1 MAARIPT
8 LDLVKNYSEVK
19 DEMLEAIRSVLESQ
33 SFIMGPEVRL
43 FEEECESY
51 LEGVSAV
58 GCASGTDALLLA
70 LMALD
75 VGEGDEVITT
85 PYSFFATASSIVRL
99 GAVPVFVDVDP
110 KTYNID
116 LEKAVSAITP
126 RTKAFIPVHLF
137 GQMAPLEECIVEF
150 ERRGATIVEDAAQ
163 AFGATRI
170 ADGRI
175 MRAGAM
181 GRIGCFSF
189 FPTKNLGAYG
199 DGGMIVTTD
208 EKIAGRLRRLRVH
221 GADSTYFHD
230 EVGLNSR
237 LDTLQAAV
245 LRVKLRHLEEW
256 NEQRR
261 VVAGRYY
268 ALFAENGLMGEVTIP
283 FELQG
288 NRHIYHQY
296 VVRVKNRDELQKHLD
311 REGITSRVYYPLPLH
326 LQRCFSF
333 LGKKPGDFPESE
345 LLSRETLALPVFPE
359 LAMEDQARVVGA
371 IKEFYMK

>member
-1 MAARIPT
+1 
-8 LDLVKNYSEVK
+8 
-19 DEMLEAIRSVLESQ
+19 
-33 SFIMGPEVRL
+33 
-43 FEEECESY
+43 
-51 LEGVSAV
+51 
-58 GCASGTDALLLA
+58 
-70 LMALD
+70 
-75 VGEGDEVITT
+75 
-85 PYSFFATASSIVRL
+85 
-99 GAVPVFVDVDP
+99 
-110 KTYNID
+110 
-116 LEKAVSAITP
+116 
-126 RTKAFIPVHLF
+126 
-137 GQMAPLEECIVEF
+137 
-150 ERRGATIVEDAAQ
+150 
-163 AFGATRI
+163 
-170 ADGRI
+170 
-175 MRAGAM
+175 
-181 GRIGCFSF
+181 
-189 FPTKNLGAYG
+189 
-199 DGGMIVTTD
+199 
-208 EKIAGRLRRLRVH
+208 
-221 GADSTYFHD
+221 
-230 EVGLNSR
+230 LNSR

>member
-137 GQMAPLEECIVEF
+137 GQMAPLEECIAEF

-296 VVRVKNRDELQKHLD
+296 VVRVKNRE
-311 REGITSRVYYPLPLH
+311 IFPSRSSSAGRPWPFQCTRSLPW
-326 LQRCFSF
+326 RIRPAS
-333 LGKKPGDFPESE
+333 
-345 LLSRETLALPVFPE
+345 
-359 LAMEDQARVVGA
+359 
-371 IKEFYMK
+371 

>member
-126 RTKAFIPVHLF
+126 RTKAY
-137 GQMAPLEECIVEF
+137 QCIF
-150 ERRGATIVEDAAQ
+150 SARWRHSSALPSSRGRCHDSRGCAG
-163 AFGATRI
+163 FSATR
-170 ADGRI
+170 
-175 MRAGAM
+175 
-181 GRIGCFSF
+181 
-189 FPTKNLGAYG
+189 
-199 DGGMIVTTD
+199 
-208 EKIAGRLRRLRVH
+208 
-221 GADSTYFHD
+221 
-230 EVGLNSR
+230 
-237 LDTLQAAV
+237 
-245 LRVKLRHLEEW
+245 
-256 NEQRR
+256 
-261 VVAGRYY
+261 
-268 ALFAENGLMGEVTIP
+268 
-283 FELQG
+283 
-288 NRHIYHQY
+288 
-296 VVRVKNRDELQKHLD
+296 
-311 REGITSRVYYPLPLH
+311 
-326 LQRCFSF
+326 
-333 LGKKPGDFPESE
+333 
-345 LLSRETLALPVFPE
+345 
-359 LAMEDQARVVGA
+359 
-371 IKEFYMK
+371 